1 VVLPTGI
8 AAARWTTHGA
18 GSPPVPEQGR
28 IDMRKHRSGG
38 ALLMALVLVVL
49 VSGTASATSTGI
61 RILAPQL
68 VVQRGFLRFRE
79 PAGVEIICNTTLT
92 KTLITEELVKV
103 RPELV
108 KLGKVTSGQFG
119 AGCPATF
126 LGLPRLLGGITGP
139 LPESWD
145 ISFLSSNL
153 PGGELNFGIL
163 DFQVNIVV
171 PGTMGCLYRGTV
183 LGTLSTDGRIL
194 RYAGTLVPL
203 FGGLGCPP
211 SITVSGMFGNT
222 PPIAYV
228 LLGGV

>member
-1 VVLPTGI
+1 
-8 AAARWTTHGA
+8 
-18 GSPPVPEQGR
+18 
-28 IDMRKHRSGG
+28 MRRHRSGG

-79 PAGVEIICNTTLT
+79 PVGAEIICNTTLT
-92 KTLITEELVKV
+92 KTLIIEELVKV
-103 RPELV
+103 RPGLV
-108 KLGKVTSGQFG
+108 KLGKVTSGQLG
-119 AGCPATF
+119 AECPGTTF
-126 LGLPRLLGGITGP
+126 LGLPRQLGGIPGP

-163 DFQVNIVV
+163 DFQVSIFV

-211 SITVSGMFGNT
+211 SITVSGMFGNM

-228 LLGGV
+228 LLTA